1 MKEIDDK
8 NIINNILDNNIKIRI
23 YDIELLN
30 YIVTAGLDLVMTKQ
44 ASTLLDL
51 DNIFN
56 PILFIP
62 LLGIHELYNLY
73 TLKKYEY
80 NRRKQV
86 LLELSKTIKILNYYG
101 IKVTMKSLKHSLIM
115 AKKLN
120 NNHKKI
126 NIIYLDKDNCLQILQ
141 KHISLS
147 KNNQVKKLYLLD
159 RDEVNEEIKSFNNKE
174 TLSLESFLKNE
185 SKPIHN
191 KKEINSRKK
200 TIIRNILI
208 HQFRHLALA
217 LVPIISLAGLQF
229 KKEYSSFSEYKNTK
243 NILNYYDDSSSVSTE
258 EIKELLNIVDEEIK
272 KDTDNFFFDISSI
285 DTKTETDS
293 YLLLYSIATNSNIN
307 QEEKEVFY
315 NFYNFF
321 NDNPYLNNKDV
332 YERLKDLN
340 LNKSEDEDNSKKID
354 GITYSIV
361 ANYNPY
367 YNEITYYE
375 KPSEV
380 IIGHEA
386 THCIISTYN
395 MPLSLVEGMA
405 EIISHEYFLEED
417 EAFSDYNAY
426 NRNTAL
432 TKALIEIVGKDTM
445 LKAFSNDNIN
455 YIREK
460 LIDQLVKQDV
470 SLSEATLD
478 TDTFLK
484 NIDMSFHDSI
494 DKEELD
500 NINIEDFYIYGNNL
514 NKDLRFK
521 KIVNDF
527 YNGYE
532 PNIEYYYFNKDKTL
546 VKSNY

>member
-30 YIVTAGLDLVMTKQ
+30 YIVTAGLDLVITKQ

-126 NIIYLDKDNCLQILQ
+126 NIIYLDKDNCLQLLQ

-174 TLSLESFLKNE
+174 TLSLESFLKNK

-200 TIIRNILI
+200 IIIKNILK

-258 EIKELLNIVDEEIK
+258 EIKELLNIVDKEIK

-285 DTKTETDS
+285 DTKTEIDS
-293 YLLLYSIATNSNIN
+293 YLLLYSIASNSNIN

-367 YNEITYYE
+367 YNEIIYYE

>member
-30 YIVTAGLDLVMTKQ
+30 YIVTAGLDLVITKQ

-174 TLSLESFLKNE
+174 TLSLESFLKNK

-200 TIIRNILI
+200 IIIKNILK

-258 EIKELLNIVDEEIK
+258 EIKELLNIVDKEIK

-285 DTKTETDS
+285 DTKTEIDS

-332 YERLKDLN
+332 YERLKELN
-340 LNKSEDEDNSKKID
+340 LNKSEDEDNSKEID

-367 YNEITYYE
+367 YNEIIYYE